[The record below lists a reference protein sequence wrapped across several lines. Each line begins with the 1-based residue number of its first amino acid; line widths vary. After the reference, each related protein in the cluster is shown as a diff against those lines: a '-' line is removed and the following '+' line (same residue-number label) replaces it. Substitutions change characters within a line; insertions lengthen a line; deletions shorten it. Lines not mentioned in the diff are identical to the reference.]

1 MQYMDSPT
9 STLFNSL
16 GELQKST
23 VYLVDS
29 FLETVNCWTLQML
42 SSLFNLNF
50 SVFQ

>member
-1 MQYMDSPT
+1 MDSPT
-9 STLFNSL
+9 STFFNSQ

-23 VYLVDS
+23 VYLIDS
-29 FLETVNCWTLQML
+29 VLEAVNGWTLQML